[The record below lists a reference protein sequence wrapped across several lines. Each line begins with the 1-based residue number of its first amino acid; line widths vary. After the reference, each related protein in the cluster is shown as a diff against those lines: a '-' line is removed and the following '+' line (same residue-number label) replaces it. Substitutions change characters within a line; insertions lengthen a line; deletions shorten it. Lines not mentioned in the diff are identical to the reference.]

1 MSQKTLTLD
10 ARLGLDKY
18 EIDEEQSHIQVDQ
31 ERCKT
36 CALKPCLTVCPA
48 YVYQWVDD
56 HVAVRYENCLEC
68 GTCQIACD
76 HRRQQRHHLAQS
88 SGRFWNSCFATD
100 KLVHRTKEIAR

>member
-1 MSQKTLTLD
+1 MSEKILTLD

-31 ERCKT
+31 ERCKSCT
-36 CALKPCLTVCPA
+36 PRPCLTVCPA
-48 YVYQWVDD
+48 CVYQWVDD

-76 HRRQQRHHLAQS
+76 NDGNKGITWQNPQGGFGILFRY
-88 SGRFWNSCFATD
+88 G
-100 KLVHRTKEIAR
+100 

>member
-1 MSQKTLTLD
+1 MSAKTLTLD

-31 ERCKT
+31 ACCT
-36 CALKPCLTVCPA
+36 SCTSKPCLTVCPA
-48 YVYQWVDD
+48 FVYQWVDE

-76 HRRQQRHHLAQS
+76 HAGNKGITWRNPQGGFGILFRY
-88 SGRFWNSCFATD
+88 G
-100 KLVHRTKEIAR
+100 

>member
-1 MSQKTLTLD
+1 MTQKMLTLD

-36 CALKPCLTVCPA
+36 CAQKPCLTACPA
-48 YVYQWVDD
+48 FVYQWVEDQPPVGS

-68 GTCQIACD
+68 GTCQISCD
-76 HRRQQRHHLAQS
+76 HGGNGGITWRNPQGGFGIIFRY
-88 SGRFWNSCFATD
+88 G
-100 KLVHRTKEIAR
+100 

>member
-1 MSQKTLTLD
+1 MSEKILTLD

-18 EIDEEQSHIQVDQ
+18 EIDEEQSHIQVDF

-36 CALKPCLTVCPA
+36 CALRPCLTVCPA

-56 HVAVRYENCLEC
+56 HIAVRYENCLEC

-76 HRRQQRHHLAQS
+76 T
-88 SGRFWNSCFATD
+88 SGNQGITWRNPQGGFGIMF
-100 KLVHRTKEIAR
+100 RYG